1 MRLESKHI
9 YYNIVGLKFK
19 LFNDSL
25 LGMVLSMAA
34 LVLLCTFFITL
45 ANSGTFVL
53 SMLSSE
59 GALNPPNGKTFGKIH
74 QGIRRGICLN
84 IVIRM

>member
-1 MRLESKHI
+1 MI
-9 YYNIVGLKFK
+9 
-19 LFNDSL
+19 
-25 LGMVLSMAA
+25 LSMVA

-59 GALNPPNGKTFGKIH
+59 GALNPPNGKRFGKIH

>member
-1 MRLESKHI
+1 
-9 YYNIVGLKFK
+9 
-19 LFNDSL
+19 
-25 LGMVLSMAA
+25 MVLSMVA

-59 GALNPPNGKTFGKIH
+59 DALNPPNGKTFGKIH